1 MEVLAWR
8 LLPVT
13 PTLDAV
19 VAGGD
24 STILHLHVGRGVSK
38 LTLGVGTRAFVPLE
52 LPAHLQ
58 LEPA

>member
-1 MEVLAWR
+1 MHSCDMSKI
-8 LLPVT
+8 LPY
-13 PTLDAV
+13 LDAV

-24 STILHLHVGRGVSK
+24 SPILHLHVGWGVSE
-38 LTLGVGTRAFVPLE
+38 LALGVRPRAFVPLE

>member
-8 LLPVT
+8 FLPVT

-19 VAGGD
+19 VTSRD
-24 STILHLHVGRGVSK
+24 SPILHLHVGWRVSK
-38 LTLGVGTRAFVPLE
+38 LTLGVGARAFVPLE
-52 LPAHLQ
+52 LTTHLQ